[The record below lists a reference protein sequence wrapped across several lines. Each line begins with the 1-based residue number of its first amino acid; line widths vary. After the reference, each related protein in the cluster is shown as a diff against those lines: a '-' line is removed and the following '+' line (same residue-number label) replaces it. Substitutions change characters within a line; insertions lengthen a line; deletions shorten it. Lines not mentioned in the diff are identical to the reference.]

1 METKTMGADEIIK
14 GEKTER
20 IQKQSCLEMGKR
32 RKKIRKQN
40 KNQPPPLP
48 PLPPLPIPNP
58 WQKHQERNSGE
69 NSVMKV
75 EEERDTCLK
84 LLGSQSWKEP
94 QLRQGPGSDQCKI
107 LLRECF
113 QNKKRKRR
121 IQYKNARIMKNIGEE
136 QNLPI

>member
-1 METKTMGADEIIK
+1 MKLSKVRRQKEYRNSHAQRWGRGEKKSENKTKTNH
-14 GEKTER
+14 R
-20 IQKQSCLEMGKR
+20 PC
-32 RKKIRKQN
+32 
-40 KNQPPPLP
+40 PLFP
-48 PLPPLPIPNP
+48 SSLSQNP